1 MNTAAANSQDAFAKT
16 NPQFIQSILAGLR
29 YWRQKTETL
38 GPEQV
43 QWLDQRRKNLHQ
55 AVLFGLNQ
63 PETWEDT
70 AYLLL
75 QAFDFSEWGGYWP
88 EWIPVLE
95 QALNN
100 APERETLLYGR
111 LQNRLGQLY
120 RLDNRLPNA
129 EEQHKAAL
137 ELARRLASDELLLIT
152 YSCLAEFHLR
162 QANVDQTKSYGQA
175 ALNLAQ
181 SMPGSDRLEAFAR
194 INLGHIEQYVGNW
207 TEAVDHYQK
216 AGQVWRRL
224 NNHIYLARSLV
235 ELGNVYS
242 KRQAFALAQQAYE
255 EAIEILHPTNSV
267 KDKAITNL
275 NLGTL
280 YYRQEKWTE
289 AEAAFL
295 QFDPVAL
302 REQKELNLLAKFY
315 NNLGNVYLK
324 LALWNKALAHL
335 TLAVELFR
343 QNENRLDLGNSLG
356 TLATVYIHV
365 GEKEK
370 ALRSYEEAIE
380 LLQAFP
386 ESQSANKWLAD
397 FMPAYEELRTQR

>member
-302 REQKELNLLAKFY
+302 REQKELNLLATFY